1 MHKFSLALG
10 AIIAITVMM
19 AIPMMAIPTTN
30 FHIVTAYSCSSS
42 STAHTRIKIRP
53 IPQCKPIW
61 VNGKLIS
68 TTNHETDG
76 NVSTHKVN
84 CA

>member
-30 FHIVTAYSCSSS
+30 FHIVTAYS
-42 STAHTRIKIRP
+42 AVVRQQRIHALRYD
-53 IPQCKPIW
+53 QSH
-61 VNGKLIS
+61 NANQYG
-68 TTNHETDG
+68 
-76 NVSTHKVN
+76 
-84 CA
+84 